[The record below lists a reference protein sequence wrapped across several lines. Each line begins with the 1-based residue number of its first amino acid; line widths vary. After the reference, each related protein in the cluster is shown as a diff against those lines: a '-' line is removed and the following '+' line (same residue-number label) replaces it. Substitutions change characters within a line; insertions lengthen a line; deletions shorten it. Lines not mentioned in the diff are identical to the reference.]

1 MMKKPPAPIYGLMAE
16 FAGPQQLIEAAG
28 KVRAAGYR
36 HFDAFSPY
44 PIEELIEVMEVHDH
58 RFPVMVLCGGIA
70 GALTGFLMQCFAA
83 AGYYPINIGGRPL
96 ISVPMFVPVTFELTI
111 LFSAFTAVFGM
122 LALNGLPMPYHPV
135 FNVDSFRAYASRNKF
150 FLCIESS
157 DGKFDRQATARFL
170 EGLQPVEVQEVAH

>member
-1 MMKKPPAPIYGLMAE
+1 
-16 FAGPQQLIEAAG
+16 
-28 KVRAAGYR
+28 
-36 HFDAFSPY
+36 
-44 PIEELIEVMEVHDH
+44 
-58 RFPVMVLCGGIA
+58 
-70 GALTGFLMQCFAA
+70 
-83 AGYYPINIGGRPL
+83 
-96 ISVPMFVPVTFELTI
+96 MFVPVTFELTI

-157 DGKFDRQATARFL
+157 DGKFDRQATAHFL